1 MRMNKYLSILL
12 SVFLMVGLTNI
23 TFAEEPVSQV
33 VADAVAAAQADS
45 TNAAQIAADAA
56 AANPDQAVAIAL
68 AVAKAFPGQRA
79 KIAKAVARVSPGQEE
94 QIVEAIGNEAMASDP
109 VNGEAEAIQ
118 IWYAVFWPEG
128 SSVDSIPGSDAS

>member
-23 TFAEEPVSQV
+23 TFAEEPVSQAA
-33 VADAVAAAQADS
+33 ADAVAAAQADP

-56 AANPDQAVAIAL
+56 AANPDQAAAIAQ

-79 KIAKAVARVSPGQEE
+79 KIAAAVAKAVPDQEE
-94 QIVEAIGNEAMASDP
+94 EIALAVIASDSDISEGEKYLIWMS
-109 VNGEAEAIQ
+109 VNQPPG
-118 IWYAVFWPEG
+118 G
-128 SSVDSIPGSDAS
+128 SSNDINSYPGEPVS